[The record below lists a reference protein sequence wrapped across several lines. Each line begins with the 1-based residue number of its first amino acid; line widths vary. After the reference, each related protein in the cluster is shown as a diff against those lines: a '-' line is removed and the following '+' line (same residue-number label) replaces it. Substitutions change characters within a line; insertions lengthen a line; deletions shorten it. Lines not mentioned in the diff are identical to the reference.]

1 MANAK
6 KVGNLIKNA
15 RQNAG
20 MTQEQLARKVRNCSA
35 NDISRAERGEKEL
48 TTDQLK
54 QNRQSDG
61 SYTEIP
67 ARRRKG
73 KRFFKQTR
81 FRRAH
86 RFDASYRN
94 GEKAGGALPRRRF
107 ADKKER
113 P

>member
-48 TTDQLK
+48 TTDQW
-54 QNRQSDG
+54 Q
-61 SYTEIP
+61 
-67 ARRRKG
+67 
-73 KRFFKQTR
+73 
-81 FRRAH
+81 H
-86 RFDASYRN
+86 R
-94 GEKAGGALPRRRF
+94 
-107 ADKKER
+107 
-113 P
+113 